1 MSVSIKRSAAEP
13 SLHPCAAAKLCLER
27 EETDQAN
34 EYVKRSLAANPKDG
48 YALLIKGQLAL
59 QMGQFYV
66 RKHAM
71 KGGDK
76 AAAKC
81 AGLPCP
87 LDGSCWL
94 AELLAGLLHGL
105 LLVCA
110 ALLMRVHLRRSLDC
124 MAITS
129 RIPWQGC

>member
-1 MSVSIKRSAAEP
+1 MPAVSIKRCAANP
-13 SLHPCAAAKLCLER
+13 SLPSCAAAKLCLER

-81 AGLPCP
+81 AGLPR
-87 LDGSCWL
+87 
-94 AELLAGLLHGL
+94 
-105 LLVCA
+105 
-110 ALLMRVHLRRSLDC
+110 LLMAPAGWLSSLLSC
-124 MAITS
+124 FMACFQCARLSSAGAAGGIVAMH
-129 RIPWQGC
+129 

>member
-1 MSVSIKRSAAEP
+1 M
-13 SLHPCAAAKLCLER
+13 
-27 EETDQAN
+27 
-34 EYVKRSLAANPKDG
+34 KRSLAANPKDG

-81 AGLPCP
+81 AGLPC
-87 LDGSCWL
+87 LSMASAGWLSSFLSCFMACFWRAL
-94 AELLAGLLHGL
+94 VSSAGAAGGIASLHWNACL
-105 LLVCA
+105 
-110 ALLMRVHLRRSLDC
+110 
-124 MAITS
+124 
-129 RIPWQGC
+129 